1 MTFPLILGIDWMN
14 ASQGTVTSRDG
25 RAVVIP
31 RSRLLDFVL
40 KDQQTPVTTL
50 PNADS
55 TRHPEDEKSAD
66 PSIGEPEQAKA
77 DCPNDKREAPPDS
90 GPSSSLQRLCC
101 LAAEGHETLK
111 HQTSASGLSGPET
124 KIKIEPTRSEGIPVG
139 FKCHARFQ
147 VPKNSNRRWMTT
159 TFRSRRTGRE
169 WMSPSAIPP
178 ERNDLMIILSAVEFL
193 GPYQVSQRVGATC
206 HEMRDIPFD
215 RGRLVGRTLNV
226 RSSPQRRFREHAE
239 RQPTFTLQFTL

>member
-1 MTFPLILGIDWMN
+1 
-14 ASQGTVTSRDG
+14 
-25 RAVVIP
+25 
-31 RSRLLDFVL
+31 
-40 KDQQTPVTTL
+40 
-50 PNADS
+50 
-55 TRHPEDEKSAD
+55 
-66 PSIGEPEQAKA
+66 
-77 DCPNDKREAPPDS
+77 
-90 GPSSSLQRLCC
+90 
-101 LAAEGHETLK
+101 
-111 HQTSASGLSGPET
+111 
-124 KIKIEPTRSEGIPVG
+124 
-139 FKCHARFQ
+139 
-147 VPKNSNRRWMTT
+147 MTT